1 MEKKL
6 SNVIEGSLQ
15 ANDLKFAIV
24 CARFNDFFVSKLL
37 DGAVDCIS
45 RHGGQSKDITVCWV
59 PGSFEIPLVA
69 QRLAETKKYDAII
82 ALGVVIQGAT
92 SHAQFITS
100 QVTSGLAEIGIKN
113 LMPVIFGIV
122 SAETI
127 EHAIERS
134 GSKVGNRGAEAAKSA
149 IEMANLMKQI

>member
-1 MEKKL
+1 MEKSV
-6 SNVIEGSLQ
+6 SNVLEGSLQ
-15 ANDLKFAIV
+15 ADGLEFAIV

-45 RHGGQSKDITVCWV
+45 RHGGRSDDITICRV
-59 PGSFEIPLVA
+59 PGSYELPLVV
-69 QRLAETKKYDAII
+69 QRLAESKKYDAII

-92 SHAQFITS
+92 SHAQFITA
-100 QVTSGLAEIGIKN
+100 QVASGLAEIGIKYS
-113 LMPVIFGIV
+113 LPVIFGIV

-134 GSKVGNRGAEAAKSA
+134 GSKVGNRGIDAAESA